1 LEIQAGGAGRIAR
14 LGDEARRGM
23 MNHPVSIGQFVLSDV
38 KFHSLLG
45 LLAPFQVFKQHRERF
60 LPSRLQEIDMAAT
73 KTAPASRKSEP
84 RTGSKTARK
93 TARSA
98 GRPADAI
105 KLLKDD
111 HREVKGYFKQYESL
125 EDEAEKQALADR
137 ICLALT
143 VHAQIEEEIYYPA
156 TREAIDDDDLLDE
169 AEVEHASA
177 KQLIAEIQAM
187 KVGDRLF
194 DAKVTVLGEYVD
206 HHVEEEEKEMF
217 PESRD
222 SDLDLKALGVQLAER
237 KAELM
242 GQAS

>member
-1 LEIQAGGAGRIAR
+1 
-14 LGDEARRGM
+14 
-23 MNHPVSIGQFVLSDV
+23 
-38 KFHSLLG
+38 
-45 LLAPFQVFKQHRERF
+45 
-60 LPSRLQEIDMAAT
+60 MAT
-73 KTAPASRKSEP
+73 T
-84 RTGSKTARK
+84 KTARK
-93 TARSA
+93 STAK
-98 GRPADAI
+98 PAAAKTGSKAASKTRRKADRAAAKPVDAI

-111 HREVKGYFKQYESL
+111 HKEVRGYFEQYENL
-125 EDEAEKQALADR
+125 EGDAEKQALADK

-187 KVGDRLF
+187 KAGDRLF
-194 DAKVTVLGEYVD
+194 DAKVTVLGEYVE
-206 HHVEEEEKEMF
+206 HHVQEEEKEMF

-222 SDLDLKALGVQLAER
+222 SDLDLKSLGEQLAAR

-242 GQAS
+242 AEAGVK